1 MAEGEF
7 ICITNRKPS
16 DTTKI
21 QAIVRPSVFFFGTIY
36 CTYHFFVVPLQRIS
50 KPTVMKN
57 YIPILLALLFCAC
70 EKHDLSGYTHT
81 GMTYEVSF
89 TYTINQRTVT
99 FINKSVGEYK
109 DMDFRWSFGDGSSYS
124 GYNAEHYYAKNGT
137 YTVVLSAYKNGD
149 RKVSYQDYVTI
160 NADTTTSRY
169 FEKAYIKGYCFY
181 KLPYTSAYY
190 KVTCTAN
197 TTLGG
202 DQVWTIDPKLLTQ
215 SDLPYN
221 YIYAT
226 HKELSWADYY
236 NAFSWYNYIALK
248 VTYSSSKNGSYTQIL
263 NQQITGD
270 DMGDI
275 GETLEEY
282 VFTSNN
288 GQTKV
293 GLLIE
298 YEK

>member
-1 MAEGEF
+1 
-7 ICITNRKPS
+7 
-16 DTTKI
+16 
-21 QAIVRPSVFFFGTIY
+21 
-36 CTYHFFVVPLQRIS
+36 
-50 KPTVMKN
+50 MKN
-57 YIPILLALLFCAC
+57 YLPILLAVLFCAC
-70 EKHDLSGYTHT
+70 EHQDLSDYKPGTFDP
-81 GMTYEVSF
+81 EISF

-99 FINKSVGEYK
+99 FTNTSKAAYK
-109 DMDFRWSFGDGSSYS
+109 NMDFRWSFGDGNTYN

-137 YTVVLSAYKNGD
+137 YTVVLAAYKNGD
-149 RKVSYQDYVTI
+149 PQITYQDYVTI
-160 NADTTTSRY
+160 SADTTTSHY
-169 FEKAYIKGYCFY
+169 FEKAYIKGYRFY

-190 KVTCTAN
+190 KIACTAN

-202 DQVWTIDPKLLTQ
+202 DQVWNTDPKQITQ
-215 SDLPYN
+215 SMLPYN

-236 NAFSWYNYIALK
+236 SAFSWYNYIALK
-248 VTYSSSKNGSYTQIL
+248 VTYSSTKNGSYTQIL